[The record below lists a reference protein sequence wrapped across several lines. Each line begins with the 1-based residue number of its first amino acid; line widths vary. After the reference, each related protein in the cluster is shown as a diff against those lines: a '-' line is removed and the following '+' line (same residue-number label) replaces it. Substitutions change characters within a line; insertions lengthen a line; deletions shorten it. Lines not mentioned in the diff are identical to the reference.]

1 MFNKFLYLISQLN
14 MFAYFFSCC
23 STTSKTSRDV
33 VFKGVD
39 FNIYITLDFIKL
51 YVDLMD
57 LLLDYNGLCS

>member
-1 MFNKFLYLISQLN
+1 MFV
-14 MFAYFFSCC
+14 YFFSCC

-57 LLLDYNGLCS
+57 LLLDLMDLCSWTC